1 MGKTA
6 LLGWKERVDSV
17 VTVVRSIPSIANEAQ
32 IEHYTAAT
40 VAICNSALNCNVNCF
55 AIFDSIEAHNAAP
68 RQLIEELRVGL
79 LP

>member
-1 MGKTA
+1 MTLQSLVGKTA

-40 VAICNSALNCNVNCF
+40 VAICNSA
-55 AIFDSIEAHNAAP
+55 
-68 RQLIEELRVGL
+68 
-79 LP
+79 